1 MKSLIPTAKS
11 LCAIVSLAIIFG
23 LLGFAYSFL
32 GLLHKTQNIVSL
44 EVFRLL
50 TVNEIGGH
58 FLFGVIVSIPL
69 RNIKVS
75 ILIGLMA
82 LAIDSDHLLTLTGF
96 HTQARIDHSIPFAII
111 SSILMGL
118 VADQIYFKISREN
131 RIYIRSQQTRS
142 KMDNYF
148 GEEKQNSI
156 ANNNKSNKRN
166 SLFVFFSF
174 ISLSAF
180 LSHIAYDV
188 VVDDKARFPLFAPLS
203 FSGLIIPNGYGIPIE
218 VAGFVVIGILA
229 YLSDTSMGDGKQRLS
244 FGLSR
249 RL

>member
-82 LAIDSDHLLTLTGF
+82 L
-96 HTQARIDHSIPFAII
+96 
-111 SSILMGL
+111 
-118 VADQIYFKISREN
+118 V
-131 RIYIRSQQTRS
+131 
-142 KMDNYF
+142 
-148 GEEKQNSI
+148 
-156 ANNNKSNKRN
+156 
-166 SLFVFFSF
+166 
-174 ISLSAF
+174 
-180 LSHIAYDV
+180 
-188 VVDDKARFPLFAPLS
+188 
-203 FSGLIIPNGYGIPIE
+203 
-218 VAGFVVIGILA
+218 
-229 YLSDTSMGDGKQRLS
+229 
-244 FGLSR
+244 
-249 RL
+249 

>member
-1 MKSLIPTAKS
+1 MFALHSAKS
-11 LCAIVSLAIIFG
+11 FCAIISLAVFFG
-23 LLGFAYSFL
+23 LLGFAYSFF
-32 GLLHKTQNIVSL
+32 GLLDKNQNIVSL

-82 LAIDSDHLLTLTGF
+82 LAIDSDHLLNLTGF

-142 KMDNYF
+142 KMHNYV
-148 GEEKQNSI
+148 G
-156 ANNNKSNKRN
+156 
-166 SLFVFFSF
+166 
-174 ISLSAF
+174 
-180 LSHIAYDV
+180 
-188 VVDDKARFPLFAPLS
+188 
-203 FSGLIIPNGYGIPIE
+203 
-218 VAGFVVIGILA
+218 
-229 YLSDTSMGDGKQRLS
+229 
-244 FGLSR
+244 
-249 RL
+249 